1 MSKYKFSKKVGKEI
15 VDSEATNWI
24 DLYKKKHKDGIHAYF
39 FGSDIIHKILKHP
52 EAVGLRVYL
61 GYSVDEETKKEKL
74 QMVLIGAR
82 EDGSSIWS
90 DSSLGSPGDGHG
102 SVGDGGAPC
111 PPYC

>member
-15 VDSEATNWI
+15 PDTQATAWI
-24 DLYKKKHKDGIHAYF
+24 DNYKKKHKDGIHAYF
-39 FGSDIIHKILKHP
+39 FGSDIIHRILKNP

-61 GYSVDEETKKEKL
+61 GYSMDEDTKKEKL

-90 DSSLGSPGDGHG
+90 DSSLDTPGDGG
-102 SVGDGGAPC
+102 TVADGGSSC